1 MRYIVDHD
9 YHIHSNISPCANDPL
24 QTGENILKYAV
35 QNNLKRIVVTDH
47 FWDTDFSDDAQIVMD
62 PVDVYQKY
70 GVDVLSKIL
79 PLPQTEGVEFLFGCE
94 CDMDADMNIG
104 LAKSNYDKFDFIVV
118 ATTHLHFWI
127 DKGTPFDERLKIYID
142 RFNALLDSDLPFH
155 KVGVA
160 HLTDSLIDHT
170 CRETHIKLL
179 DAVSDEIFT
188 KLFTKAAK
196 VGLGIEL
203 NFKVSKYTPEEL
215 ASILRPYKIA
225 KKCGCKF
232 YLGSDSH
239 TQDGFIGVKENFEKI
254 VDLLKLEESDKFT
267 F

>member
-9 YHIHSNISPCANDPL
+9 YHIHSHISPCANDPL
-24 QTGENILKYAV
+24 QTRENILKHAV
-35 QNNLKRIVVTDH
+35 DNNLKRIVVTDH
-47 FWDTDFSDDAQIVMD
+47 FWDTDFSDDTQIVMG
-62 PVDVYQKY
+62 PVDVYQKF
-70 GVDVLSKIL
+70 GVDALSEIL
-79 PLPQTEGVEFLFGCE
+79 PLPQADGVEFLFGCE
-94 CDMDADMNIG
+94 CDMDADSNIG

-127 DKGTPFDERLKIYID
+127 DKDTPFGERLKIYID
-142 RFNALLDSDLPFH
+142 RFKALLDSDLPLH

-160 HLTDSLIDHT
+160 HLTDSLIDYT
-170 CRETHIKLL
+170 SRYTHIKIM
-179 DAVSDEIFT
+179 DAISDEIFT
-188 KLFTKAAK
+188 ELFTKAAN

-203 NFKVSKYTPEEL
+203 NFNVSKYTPEEL
-215 ASILRPYKIA
+215 ESILRPYKIA

-239 TQDGFIGVKENFEKI
+239 TQDGFIGAIENFEKI
-254 VDLLKLEESDKFT
+254 VDLLELEETDKFT